1 MKSRSAS
8 ALVLAAAALSLLAPT
23 PAHALEERSG
33 EVYARVGATEVVLGN
48 NAIERRWDA
57 LAFRTLEIVDK
68 RVPRRWSTS
77 SRDFALGTADAT
89 IGSELFRVA
98 RSEVDRLPRGGLRLT
113 MYLTGPPGLN
123 ARRIAEAY
131 PGIAGL
137 RMQTVVEPA
146 AGLAVGSAVLE
157 EVVAGAGT
165 PTLHAFRAGAD
176 WRDPEWTGPPMT
188 IGDPHAGTWRD
199 TKSAGAGEPVEGY
212 GQWLS
217 IANGDASVFMVAEG
231 TDFPSA
237 KGRYDGSAAQLRAD
251 YGQDVLILGPLEE
264 SGHLENPT
272 SLPARHRVVLPG
284 QELALEPVFV
294 GVGRGDGDAEW
305 QFAKYIR
312 DQRMLSQPGRVVFNS
327 DRLDDDR
334 SGAKDDA
341 TYAMVQSVADKAR
354 RLGIDTFVLDDG
366 WQARSGDWQPDSPE
380 YPEPRGTPPRYPDAT
395 FTAVREAIAPMK
407 LGLWMSPMHFNPS
420 SQTWAEHPEWA
431 CQPFAEG
438 LLAVNQS
445 QPYDGSNEAGIVPWG
460 PDAIPFIEGR
470 IRTAITEW
478 GVTYFKFDFLAWL
491 DCAGQGDFHYFRD
504 AFVAMLDRLRADHP
518 SVTLQI
524 DETNDYRLFPF
535 ASTTRGPTW
544 FQNGNPEPDRLLH
557 NLWNLSPYVPSH
569 AIGQHVLGG
578 DAWKRHPV
586 ATLMA
591 ASLASHISFFTDIR
605 TLPDDVIAEAGRW
618 LTYYKANREL
628 FAGGVTYPLLSDP
641 LERGWTA
648 LQTWDPER
656 GQGALLAFR
665 QESGDAARTI
675 ALRNVP
681 AGRKFRLISVPSG
694 TEIGVV
700 KSERL
705 RAGVRVEIP
714 ATDGAAVLAIRPA
727 K

>member
-1 MKSRSAS
+1 MSSRSAR
-8 ALVLAAAALSLLAPT
+8 ALLLAVAALALGAP
-23 PAHALEERSG
+23 AAQAYEERSG
-33 EVYARVGATEVVLGN
+33 DVVARVGPTEIVLGN
-48 NAIERRWDA
+48 SLVERRWDA
-57 LAFRTLEIVDK
+57 LAFRTVDIVDK
-68 RVPRRWSTS
+68 RTSRRWSTN
-77 SRDFALGTADAT
+77 SRDFAFGTSEAT
-89 IGSELFRVA
+89 LGSELFHVT
-98 RSEVDRLPRGGLRLT
+98 STQVDQLPRGGLRLT
-113 MYLTGPPGLN
+113 MELSGPPGLT
-123 ARRIAEAY
+123 ARRTAEAY

-137 RMQTVVEPA
+137 RMQTVLKPA
-146 AGLAVGSAVLE
+146 AGVALGSAVLD
-157 EVVAGAGT
+157 EVVTGAGT

-176 WRDPEWTGPPMT
+176 WRDPEWTGPEFQ
-188 IGDPHAGTWRD
+188 IGDPHAGTWRE
-199 TKSAGAGEPVEGY
+199 TETAGAGQPVQGY

-217 IANGDASVFMVAEG
+217 VADGDASVFMVAEG

-237 KGRYDGSAAQLRAD
+237 QGGYDGRAGRLLSD
-251 YGQDVLILGPLEE
+251 YGQDVVILGPLEE
-264 SGHLENPT
+264 SGHIENPT
-272 SLPARHRVVLPG
+272 DSPGRHRVAAPG
-284 QELALEPVFV
+284 EELALEPVFV

-305 QFAKYIR
+305 QFAKYVR

-380 YPEPRGTPPRYPDAT
+380 YPEPRGTPPRYPDPT

-420 SQTWAEHPEWA
+420 SQTFAEHPEWA

-438 LLAVNQS
+438 LYAVNQS

-478 GVTYFKFDFLAWL
+478 GVTYFKFDFIAWL
-491 DCAGQGDFHYFRD
+491 DCAGQGDIYAFRD
-504 AFVAMLDRLRADHP
+504 RFVAMLDRLRADHP
-518 SVTLQI
+518 SVTLEI

-544 FQNGNPEPDRLLH
+544 FQNGNPEPDQLLH

-578 DAWKRHPV
+578 DAWKRHSVP
-586 ATLMA
+586 TLMA
-591 ASLASHISFFTDIR
+591 ASLASHVTFFTDIR
-605 TLPDDVIAEAGRW
+605 TLPDDVVAEAGRW
-618 LTYYKANREL
+618 LTYYKANRDL
-628 FAGGVTYPLLSDP
+628 FAGGVTYPLLADP
-641 LERGWTA
+641 LEHGWTA

-665 QESGDAARTI
+665 QESGESVKTI
-675 ALRNVP
+675 PLRNVP
-681 AGRKFRLISVPSG
+681 AGRKFRLTSVPTG
-694 TEIGVV
+694 TEIAVV
-700 KSERL
+700 KSDRL

-714 ATDGAAVLAIRPA
+714 ATDGAAVIAIRPA